1 VHSKIW
7 QKFSSASGLRRD
19 FLTGFAWNHAAKI
32 AEYLLLY
39 ILSVVVARALGPAAN
54 GTYATL
60 VSISQLLL
68 TFSSVTLDLALNR
81 FLPQF
86 SESNGK
92 TAYIVRRLISAKI
105 ALLVLLCAALA
116 FGWSVVQRWFDLHS
130 SADIYLAFIIALG
143 FFRAVSSTFA
153 AIWVSRLQ
161 SKAILII
168 NSSTLLFQIVAVE
181 LVVSGDSGL
190 AHLLMIVLLGALAS
204 AVAYLIAGRAHL
216 FVPAEKV
223 SMKPIVSFSGWL
235 WVNAFIAYV
244 YGKQGDIAML
254 SFFSVKKGLIGLY
267 DVASTLSFLPGF
279 IIAAGLGGI
288 SISMFSRLSNE
299 DPSQVKPFWVRLSS
313 FLTQLT
319 IPLYCFLAVF
329 AGNIISVLYSGEY
342 SQSAL
347 MVQVFVISR
356 VVARLFGGGESF
368 DALLSLHAE
377 RRAVAIGIAGGII
390 NIVLN
395 IVFIPVLQVMGAVL
409 ATSITTLVIDGSM
422 WLLLKRRLG
431 VPLLAGNWLRSLL
444 IGGVPV
450 IFMKILFPD
459 PGLGRLMLIGL
470 FCIFVW
476 GFSMVLVKKHND
488 LLVDSSGIGR

>member
-1 VHSKIW
+1 MHSKIW
-7 QKFSSASGLRRD
+7 QKLSSASGLRRD
-19 FLTGFAWNHAAKI
+19 FLAGFAWNHAAKI

-86 SESNGK
+86 SDSNGK
-92 TAYIVRRLISAKI
+92 TAYVVRRLLVAKI

-168 NSSTLLFQIVAVE
+168 NSSTLLLQIVAVE

-190 AHLLMIVLLGALAS
+190 GPLLIIVILGALAS
-204 AVAYLIAGRAHL
+204 AIAYLVAGRVYLA
-216 FVPAEKV
+216 VPAEKV

-235 WVNAFIAYV
+235 WVNAFTTYI
-244 YGKQGDIAML
+244 YGKQGDIMML
-254 SFFSVKKGLIGLY
+254 SFFAVSKASIGFY
-267 DVASTLSFLPGF
+267 DVASSLSMLPGLM
-279 IIAAGLGGI
+279 IAAGLSGI
-288 SISMFSRLSNE
+288 SVSMFSRLSKGRPGE
-299 DPSQVKPFWVRLSS
+299 IAGFWVRLSS
-313 FLTQLT
+313 FLTNVSV
-319 IPLYCFLAVF
+319 PLYCFLAVY
-329 AGNIISVLYSGEY
+329 AGSVVGLLYSPAY
-342 SQSAL
+342 SQSVGL
-347 MVQVFVISR
+347 LQVFIAAR
-356 VVARLFGGGESF
+356 IVARLFGGGESF
-368 DALLSLHAE
+368 DALLNMNAE
-377 RRAVAIGIAGGII
+377 RLAVIIGVVGSTVNLI
-390 NIVLN
+390 LN
-395 IVFIPVLQVMGAVL
+395 LMLIPELQALGAVV
-409 ATSITTLVIDGSM
+409 ATSATMMAVDAAM
-422 WLLLKRRLG
+422 WLLLRKRAG
-431 VPLLAGNWLRSLL
+431 VPLLVGNWLWSLL
-444 IGGVPV
+444 IGAAPV

-459 PGLGRLMLIGL
+459 PGLGQLMLIGV

-476 GFSMVLVKKHND
+476 AFSMLLIKKRSGI
-488 LLVDSSGIGR
+488 LVDSSGIGQ